1 MQLDLLQDGFVAIPQ
16 AGIGQIQQRAGEL
29 HGFTKHEVERRIN
42 VGRAQFFHALKC
54 LDPALC
60 LTRLGGLSL
69 EAGDVAFHVRGL
81 RLLLLVGLLLLG
93 QTLGTGALEGCVTAA
108 VERDFALIDVGDV
121 VHHGIEKI
129 PVVGYQQQGA
139 RVAFE
144 EVFEPQ
150 NGIKVQVVGRFIE
163 QQQIRRTHEGL
174 RQVQADLARAE
185 ADEDGAAQARLHS
198 ELDSADG
205 YTADARARKMLA
217 GLGFTNEQMDRPVA
231 DFSGGWRMRLNLAQ
245 ALMCPSDLLLLD
257 EPTNHLDLDAILW
270 LEDFLKNYPG
280 TLLLISHDR
289 DFLDAVVDNIA
300 HVDQRKITL
309 YRGGYSAFERA
320 RAERLAQQ
328 QQAYEKQQAQRAHME
343 SYIARFKAQATKA
356 RQAQSRIKALERME
370 ELSAAHVDSP
380 FDFVF
385 REAVKLSSPLLDLSD
400 ARLGYGDKTIL
411 EKVKLQLVPGA
422 RIGLLGP
429 NGAGKSTL
437 IKNLAG
443 ELEPLSG
450 RLARG
455 ETLVVGYFAQH
466 QLDSLDSKASPLLHM
481 QRLAP
486 TEREQTLRDFL
497 GGFDFRGARIDE
509 PVLNFSGGEKARLA
523 LALIAWGRPNLLLLD
538 EPTNHLDLEMR
549 LALTMA
555 LQEFSGAVLV
565 VSHDRHLLKSTT
577 DEFLLVADGKVQ
589 EFDGDLEDYARWLA
603 DYRLR
608 NAPVSTTLVN
618 PDKTDKKAQRQAAA
632 ALRQQLAPHKREA
645 DKLES
650 ELGKVNEKLAKI
662 ETSLGDS
669 AVYEAARKDE
679 LRDLLAEQAKLKV
692 LESQLEERWMEA
704 LELLE
709 SMQAELEALS

>member
-1 MQLDLLQDGFVAIPQ
+1 MI
-16 AGIGQIQQRAGEL
+16 
-29 HGFTKHEVERRIN
+29 
-42 VGRAQFFHALKC
+42 
-54 LDPALC
+54 
-60 LTRLGGLSL
+60 
-69 EAGDVAFHVRGL
+69 
-81 RLLLLVGLLLLG
+81 RLLNLTLQRGPQRLLEDAELILHAGHKAGLVGANGAGKSTLFALLLG
-93 QTLGTGALEGCVTAA
+93 ELTPDSGDCLLPADWRIAHMRQEIDTLDRIA
-108 VERDFALIDVGDV
+108 IDYVLDGDL
-121 VHHGIEKI
+121 
-129 PVVGYQQQGA
+129 
-139 RVAFE
+139 R
-144 EVFEPQ
+144 
-150 NGIKVQVVGRFIE
+150 
-163 QQQIRRTHEGL
+163 L
-174 RQVQADLARAE
+174 RQVQADLAKAE

-455 ETLVVGYFAQH
+455 ENLVVGYFAQH
-466 QLDSLDSKASPLLHM
+466 QLDSLDAKASPLLHL

-523 LALIAWGRPNLLLLD
+523 LALIAWERPNLLLLD

-577 DEFLLVADGKVQ
+577 DNFYLVADGKVE
-589 EFDGDLEDYARWLA
+589 EFDGDLEDYARWLVE
-603 DYRLR
+603 YRQR
-608 NAPVSTTLVN
+608 NAPVSNTPVN
-618 PDKTDKKAQRQAAA
+618 PDKTGKKAQRQAAA

-645 DKLES
+645 DKLEA
-650 ELGKVNEKLAKI
+650 ELGKLHEKLAKVDA
-662 ETSLGDS
+662 SLGDS
-669 AVYEAARKDE
+669 DIYEPARKNE

-692 LESQLEERWMEA
+692 REAELEEAWMEA
-704 LELLE
+704 LETLE

>member
-1 MQLDLLQDGFVAIPQ
+1 MIRLQNLTLQRGPQRLLEDAELTLH
-16 AGIGQIQQRAGEL
+16 AGHKAGLIGANGAGKSSLFALIRGEL
-29 HGFTKHEVERRIN
+29 HPDSGDCFLPADWRIAHMRQEIETLERLA
-42 VGRAQFFHALKC
+42 VDYV
-54 LDPALC
+54 LD
-60 LTRLGGLSL
+60 
-69 EAGDVAFHVRGL
+69 GDL
-81 RLLLLVGLLLLG
+81 RL
-93 QTLGTGALEGCVTAA
+93 
-108 VERDFALIDVGDV
+108 R
-121 VHHGIEKI
+121 
-129 PVVGYQQQGA
+129 
-139 RVAFE
+139 
-144 EVFEPQ
+144 EVQ
-150 NGIKVQVVGRFIE
+150 R
-163 QQQIRRTHEGL
+163 
-174 RQVQADLARAE
+174 DLAAAE
-185 ADEDGAAQARLHS
+185 AAHDGAAQARLHS

-205 YTADARARKMLA
+205 YTADARARKLLA
-217 GLGFTNEQMDRPVA
+217 GLGFTNEQMDRQVG

-257 EPTNHLDLDAILW
+257 EPTNHLDLDAIIW
-270 LEDFLKNYPG
+270 LEEWLKSYPG

-289 DFLDAVVDNIA
+289 DFLDEVVDHVA

-309 YRGGYSAFERA
+309 YRGGYTAFERA

-385 REAVKLSSPLLDLSD
+385 RESTKISSPLIDLSD

-411 EKVKLQLVPGA
+411 EKVKLQLTPGA

-443 ELEPLSG
+443 ELSPLGG
-450 RLARG
+450 RLTRG
-455 ETLVVGYFAQH
+455 ENTVVGYFAQH
-466 QLDSLDSKASPLLHM
+466 QLDSLDAKASPLLHL

-523 LALIAWGRPNLLLLD
+523 LALIAWERPNLLLLD

-577 DEFLLVADGKVQ
+577 DNFYLVADGKVE
-589 EFDGDLEDYARWLA
+589 EFDGDLEDYARWLVE
-603 DYRLR
+603 YRQR
-608 NAPVSTTLVN
+608 NAPVSNTPVN

-645 DKLES
+645 DKLEA
-650 ELGKVNEKLAKI
+650 ELGKLHEKLAKVDA
-662 ETSLGDS
+662 SLGDS
-669 AVYEAARKDE
+669 DIYEPARKNE

-692 LESQLEERWMEA
+692 REGELEEAWMEA
-704 LELLE
+704 LETLE

>member
-1 MQLDLLQDGFVAIPQ
+1 MIRLQNLTLQRGPQRLLEDAELTLH
-16 AGIGQIQQRAGEL
+16 AGHKAGLIGANGAGKSSLFALLRGEL
-29 HGFTKHEVERRIN
+29 HPDSGDCLLPADWRIAHMRQEVDTLERLA
-42 VGRAQFFHALKC
+42 VDYV
-54 LDPALC
+54 LD
-60 LTRLGGLSL
+60 
-69 EAGDVAFHVRGL
+69 GDL
-81 RLLLLVGLLLLG
+81 R
-93 QTLGTGALEGCVTAA
+93 
-108 VERDFALIDVGDV
+108 
-121 VHHGIEKI
+121 
-129 PVVGYQQQGA
+129 
-139 RVAFE
+139 
-144 EVFEPQ
+144 
-150 NGIKVQVVGRFIE
+150 
-163 QQQIRRTHEGL
+163 L
-174 RQVQADLARAE
+174 RQVQRDLAAAE
-185 ADEDGAAQARLHS
+185 AAHDGAAQARLHA

-205 YTADARARKMLA
+205 YTADARARKLLA
-217 GLGFTNEQMDRPVA
+217 GLGFTNEQMDRQVG

-257 EPTNHLDLDAILW
+257 EPTNHLDLDAIIW
-270 LEDFLKNYPG
+270 LEDWLKSYPG

-289 DFLDAVVDNIA
+289 DFLDAVVDHVA
-300 HVDQRKITL
+300 HVDQRKLTL

-385 REAVKLSSPLLDLSD
+385 RESTKISSPLIDLSD
-400 ARLGYGDKTIL
+400 ARLGYGDKTVL
-411 EKVKLQLVPGA
+411 EKVKLQLTPGA

-437 IKNLAG
+437 IKNLSG
-443 ELEPLSG
+443 ELEPLAG
-450 RLARG
+450 RLTRG
-455 ETLVVGYFAQH
+455 ENTVVGYFAQH
-466 QLDSLDSKASPLLHM
+466 QLDSLDSKASPLLHL

-486 TEREQTLRDFL
+486 TEREQVLRDFL

-577 DEFLLVADGKVQ
+577 DNFFLVADGKVE
-589 EFDGDLEDYARWLA
+589 EFDGDLEDYARWLVE
-603 DYRLR
+603 YRQR
-608 NAPVSTTLVN
+608 NAPVSSTPVN

-645 DKLES
+645 DKLEA
-650 ELGKVNEKLAKI
+650 ELGKLHEKLQKI

-669 AVYEAARKDE
+669 GLYEAARKDE

-692 LESQLEERWMEA
+692 REAELEEAWMQA

-709 SMQAELEALS
+709 NLQAELEALS

>member
-1 MQLDLLQDGFVAIPQ
+1 MIRLQSLTLQRGPQRLLEDAELTLH
-16 AGIGQIQQRAGEL
+16 AGQKAGLIGANGAGKSSLFALLRGEL
-29 HGFTKHEVERRIN
+29 TPDNGDCLLPADWRIAHMRQEVDT
-42 VGRAQFFHALKC
+42 
-54 LDPALC
+54 LD
-60 LTRLGGLSL
+60 RLAVDYVLD
-69 EAGDVAFHVRGL
+69 GDL
-81 RLLLLVGLLLLG
+81 R
-93 QTLGTGALEGCVTAA
+93 
-108 VERDFALIDVGDV
+108 
-121 VHHGIEKI
+121 
-129 PVVGYQQQGA
+129 
-139 RVAFE
+139 
-144 EVFEPQ
+144 
-150 NGIKVQVVGRFIE
+150 
-163 QQQIRRTHEGL
+163 L
-174 RQVQADLARAE
+174 RQVQQDLAAAE
-185 ADEDGAAQARLHS
+185 AAQDGAAQARLHS

-205 YTADARARKMLA
+205 YTADARARKLLA
-217 GLGFTNEQMDRPVA
+217 GLGFTNEQMERQVG

-270 LEDFLKNYPG
+270 LEDWLKSYQG

-289 DFLDAVVDNIA
+289 DFLDAVVDHVA
-300 HVDQRKITL
+300 HVEQKKITL

-328 QQAYEKQQAQRAHME
+328 QQAYDKQQAQRAHME
-343 SYIARFKAQATKA
+343 KFITRFKAQATKA
-356 RQAQSRIKALERME
+356 KQAQSRIKALERME

-380 FDFVF
+380 FDFTF
-385 REAVKLSSPLLDLSD
+385 RESNKISSPLLDLSD
-400 ARLGYGDKTIL
+400 ARLGYGDKAVL
-411 EKVKLQLVPGA
+411 QKVKLQLTPGA

-450 RLARG
+450 RMVRG
-455 ETLVVGYFAQH
+455 ENTVVGYFAQH
-466 QLDSLDSKASPLLHM
+466 QLDSLDAKASPLLHL
-481 QRLAP
+481 QRIAP
-486 TEREQTLRDFL
+486 TEREQALRDFL
-497 GGFDFRGARIDE
+497 GGFDFRGARLDE

-523 LALIAWGRPNLLLLD
+523 LALIAWDKPNLLLLD

-577 DEFLLVADGKVQ
+577 DNFLLVADGVVQ
-589 EFDGDLEDYARWLA
+589 EFDGDLDDYARWLV

-608 NAPVSTTLVN
+608 NAPVSNTPVN
-618 PDKTDKKAQRQAAA
+618 VDKTDKKAQRQQAA

-645 DKLES
+645 DKLEK
-650 ELGKVNEKLAKI
+650 ELGTLHEKLAKI
-662 ETSLGDS
+662 ESALGDS
-669 AVYEAARKDE
+669 GIYEAANKDK
-679 LRDLLAEQAKLKV
+679 LRDLLADQAKLKSR
-692 LESQLEERWMEA
+692 ESELEEAWMEA

>member
-1 MQLDLLQDGFVAIPQ
+1 MIRLSNLTLQRGPQRLLEGAEMTLHTGHK
-16 AGIGQIQQRAGEL
+16 AGLIGANGAGKSSLFALLRGEL
-29 HGFTKHEVERRIN
+29 SP
-42 VGRAQFFHALKC
+42 
-54 LDPALC
+54 D
-60 LTRLGGLSL
+60 
-69 EAGDVAFHVRGL
+69 AGDCQIPADWRIAHMRQEVDTLDRLAVDYVLDGDL
-81 RLLLLVGLLLLG
+81 RL
-93 QTLGTGALEGCVTAA
+93 
-108 VERDFALIDVGDV
+108 R
-121 VHHGIEKI
+121 K
-129 PVVGYQQQGA
+129 
-139 RVAFE
+139 
-144 EVFEPQ
+144 
-150 NGIKVQVVGRFIE
+150 
-163 QQQIRRTHEGL
+163 
-174 RQVQADLARAE
+174 VQADLAAAE
-185 ADEDGAAQARLHS
+185 QAHDGTALARLHS

-205 YTADARARKMLA
+205 YTADARARKLLA
-217 GLGFTNEQMDRPVA
+217 GLGFTAEQMDRRVG

-270 LEDFLKNYPG
+270 LEDWLKGYPG

-289 DFLDAVVDNIA
+289 DFLDAVVD
-300 HVDQRKITL
+300 HVLHVEQRKLNL
-309 YRGGYSAFERA
+309 YKGGYSAFERT

-343 SYIARFKAQATKA
+343 KYIARFKAQATKA

-385 REAVKLSSPLLDLSD
+385 REAHKISSPLLDL
-400 ARLGYGDKTIL
+400 AEGRLGYGDKTIL
-411 EKVKLQLVPGA
+411 EKVKLQLTPGA

-455 ETLVVGYFAQH
+455 ENLAVGYFAQH
-466 QLDSLDSKASPLLHM
+466 QLDSLDDKASPLLHL

-486 TEREQTLRDFL
+486 AEREQTLRDFL
-497 GGFDFRGARIDE
+497 GGFDFRGDRIDE
-509 PVLNFSGGEKARLA
+509 PVVNFSGGEKARLA
-523 LALIAWGRPNLLLLD
+523 LALIAWERPNLLLLD

-555 LQEFSGAVLV
+555 LQEFAGAVVV

-577 DEFLLVADGKVQ
+577 NDFLLVADGKVDT
-589 EFDGDLEDYARWLA
+589 FDGDLDDYSRWLI
-603 DYRLR
+603 DYRQR
-608 NAPVSTTLVN
+608 TAPVSNTPVN

-632 ALRQQLAPHKREA
+632 ALRQQLAPHKKAA
-645 DKLES
+645 DKLEN
-650 ELGKVNEKLAKI
+650 ELGQVHAQLAEI
-662 ETSLGDS
+662 ETALGDS
-669 AVYEAARKDE
+669 GLYDAARKDE
-679 LRDLLAEQAKLKV
+679 LRDLLARQTKLKQR
-692 LESQLEERWMEA
+692 EGELEEAWMEA
-704 LELLE
+704 LETLE

>member
-1 MQLDLLQDGFVAIPQ
+1 MIRIQSLTLQRGPQ
-16 AGIGQIQQRAGEL
+16 
-29 HGFTKHEVERRIN
+29 
-42 VGRAQFFHALKC
+42 
-54 LDPALC
+54 
-60 LTRLGGLSL
+60 
-69 EAGDVAFHVRGL
+69 
-81 RLLLLVGLLLLG
+81 RLLEDAELTLHAGQKAGLIGANGAGKSSLFALLLG
-93 QTLGTGALEGCVTAA
+93 ELTPDSGDCLLPADWRIAHMRQEIDTLDRQA
-108 VERDFALIDVGDV
+108 VDYVLDGDV
-121 VHHGIEKI
+121 
-129 PVVGYQQQGA
+129 
-139 RVAFE
+139 R
-144 EVFEPQ
+144 
-150 NGIKVQVVGRFIE
+150 
-163 QQQIRRTHEGL
+163 L
-174 RQVQADLARAE
+174 RQVQRDLALAE
-185 ADEDGAAQARLHS
+185 QSQDGAAQARMHS

-205 YTADARARKMLA
+205 YTADARARKLLA
-217 GLGFTNEQMDRPVA
+217 GLGFTNEQMERPVS

-270 LEDFLKNYPG
+270 LEDWLKSYPG

-289 DFLDAVVDNIA
+289 DFLDAVVDHVA
-300 HVDQRKITL
+300 HVEQKKITL

-328 QQAYEKQQAQRAHME
+328 QQAYDKQQAQRAHME
-343 SYIARFKAQATKA
+343 KFIARFKAQATKA
-356 RQAQSRIKALERME
+356 KQAQSRIKALERME

-380 FDFVF
+380 FDFTF
-385 REAVKLSSPLLDLSD
+385 RESSKISSPLLDLSD
-400 ARLGYGDKTIL
+400 ARLGYGDVTIL
-411 EKVKLQLVPGA
+411 QKVKLQLTPGA

-450 RLARG
+450 RMVRG
-455 ETLVVGYFAQH
+455 ENTVVGYFAQH
-466 QLDSLDSKASPLLHM
+466 QLDSLDSKASPLLHL
-481 QRLAP
+481 QRIAP

-497 GGFDFRGARIDE
+497 GGFDFRGARLDE

-523 LALIAWGRPNLLLLD
+523 LALIAWDKPNLLLLD

-577 DEFLLVADGKVQ
+577 DDFLLVADGMVQ
-589 EFDGDLEDYARWLA
+589 EFDGDLDDYARWLV

-608 NAPVSTTLVN
+608 NAPVSNTPVN
-618 PDKTDKKAQRQAAA
+618 VDKTDKKAQRQQAA

-645 DKLES
+645 DKLEKD
-650 ELGKVNEKLAKI
+650 LGTLHEQLAKI
-662 ETSLGDS
+662 ETALGDS
-669 AVYEAARKDE
+669 AIYEAVNKDK
-679 LRDLLAEQAKLKV
+679 LRDTLAEQAKLKV
-692 LESQLEERWMEA
+692 REGELEEAWMAA

>member
-1 MQLDLLQDGFVAIPQ
+1 MIRLSNLTLQRGPQRLLEGAELTLH
-16 AGIGQIQQRAGEL
+16 AGHKAGLIGANGAGKSSLFALLRGEL
-29 HGFTKHEVERRIN
+29 TPDSGDCQLPADWRIAHMRQEVDT
-42 VGRAQFFHALKC
+42 
-54 LDPALC
+54 LD
-60 LTRLGGLSL
+60 RLAVDYVLD
-69 EAGDVAFHVRGL
+69 GDIRL
-81 RLLLLVGLLLLG
+81 R
-93 QTLGTGALEGCVTAA
+93 
-108 VERDFALIDVGDV
+108 
-121 VHHGIEKI
+121 K
-129 PVVGYQQQGA
+129 
-139 RVAFE
+139 
-144 EVFEPQ
+144 
-150 NGIKVQVVGRFIE
+150 
-163 QQQIRRTHEGL
+163 
-174 RQVQADLARAE
+174 VQADLAAAE
-185 ADEDGAAQARLHS
+185 AAHDGTALARLHI

-205 YTADARARKMLA
+205 YTADARARKLLA
-217 GLGFTNEQMDRPVA
+217 GLGFTNEQMDRRVG

-270 LEDFLKNYPG
+270 LEDWLKGYPG

-289 DFLDAVVDNIA
+289 DFLDAVVDHVA
-300 HVDQRKITL
+300 HVEQCKLTL
-309 YRGGYSAFERA
+309 YRGGYTAFERT

-343 SYIARFKAQATKA
+343 KYIARFKAQATKA

-385 REAVKLSSPLLDLSD
+385 RESEKISSPLLDLSEG
-400 ARLGYGDKTIL
+400 RLGYGDKTIL
-411 EKVKLQLVPGA
+411 EKVKLQLTPGA

-450 RLARG
+450 RLVRG
-455 ETLVVGYFAQH
+455 ENLSVGYFAQH
-466 QLDSLDSKASPLLHM
+466 QLDSLDNKASPLLHL

-497 GGFDFRGARIDE
+497 GGFDFRGGRIDE

-523 LALIAWGRPNLLLLD
+523 LALIAWERPNLLLLD

-577 DEFLLVADGKVQ
+577 DDFLLVADGKV
-589 EFDGDLEDYARWLA
+589 ETFDGDLDDYSRWLVE
-603 DYRLR
+603 YRQR
-608 NAPVSTTLVN
+608 NAPVSTAPVN
-618 PDKTDKKAQRQAAA
+618 ADKTDKKAQRQAAA

-645 DKLES
+645 DKLER
-650 ELGKVNEKLAKI
+650 ELGTLHEQLAKI
-662 ETSLGDS
+662 DASLGDS
-669 AVYEAARKDE
+669 AIYEAARKDE
-679 LRDLLAEQAKLKV
+679 LRDLLAQQAKLKV
-692 LESQLEERWMEA
+692 REAELEEAWMAALEQLET
-704 LELLE
+704 
-709 SMQAELEALS
+709 MQAELEALS

>member
-1 MQLDLLQDGFVAIPQ
+1 MIRLQNLTLQRGPQRLLEDAELTLH
-16 AGIGQIQQRAGEL
+16 AGQKAGLIGANGAGKSSLFALLRGEL
-29 HGFTKHEVERRIN
+29 HPDSGDCFLPADWRIAHMRQEVDTLERLA
-42 VGRAQFFHALKC
+42 VDYV
-54 LDPALC
+54 LD
-60 LTRLGGLSL
+60 
-69 EAGDVAFHVRGL
+69 GDL
-81 RLLLLVGLLLLG
+81 R
-93 QTLGTGALEGCVTAA
+93 
-108 VERDFALIDVGDV
+108 
-121 VHHGIEKI
+121 
-129 PVVGYQQQGA
+129 
-139 RVAFE
+139 
-144 EVFEPQ
+144 
-150 NGIKVQVVGRFIE
+150 
-163 QQQIRRTHEGL
+163 L
-174 RQVQADLARAE
+174 RQVQRDLAAAE
-185 ADEDGAAQARLHS
+185 TAHDGAAQARLHS

-205 YTADARARKMLA
+205 YTADARARKLLA
-217 GLGFTNEQMDRPVA
+217 GLGFTNEQMDRQVG

-257 EPTNHLDLDAILW
+257 EPTNHLDLDAIIW
-270 LEDFLKNYPG
+270 LEEWLKSYPG
-280 TLLLISHDR
+280 TLMLISHDR
-289 DFLDAVVDNIA
+289 DFLDAVVDHVA

-328 QQAYEKQQAQRAHME
+328 QQAYEKQQVQRAHME

-370 ELSAAHVDSP
+370 ELTAAHVDSP

-385 REAVKLSSPLLDLSD
+385 RESQKISSPLIDLSD
-400 ARLGYGDKTIL
+400 ARLGYGDKAVL
-411 EKVKLQLVPGA
+411 EKVKLQLTPGA

-443 ELEPLSG
+443 ELSPLAG
-450 RLARG
+450 RLTRG
-455 ETLVVGYFAQH
+455 ENTVVGYFAQH
-466 QLDSLDSKASPLLHM
+466 QLDSLDSKASPLLHL

-523 LALIAWGRPNLLLLD
+523 LALIAWDRPNLLLLD

-577 DEFLLVADGKVQ
+577 DNFYLVADGKVE
-589 EFDGDLEDYARWLA
+589 EFDGDLEDYTRWLVE
-603 DYRLR
+603 YRQR
-608 NAPVSTTLVN
+608 NAPVSNTPVN

-645 DKLES
+645 EKLEA
-650 ELGKVNEKLAKI
+650 ELGKLHEKLAKI
-662 ETSLGDS
+662 DTSLGDS
-669 AVYEAARKDE
+669 DIYEPARKND

-692 LESQLEERWMEA
+692 RESELEEAWMEA

>member
-1 MQLDLLQDGFVAIPQ
+1 MIRLQNLTLQRGPQRLLEDAELTLH
-16 AGIGQIQQRAGEL
+16 AGHKAGLIGANGAGKSSLFALLRGEL
-29 HGFTKHEVERRIN
+29 HPDSGDCFLPADWRIAHMRQEVDTLERLA
-42 VGRAQFFHALKC
+42 VDYV
-54 LDPALC
+54 LD
-60 LTRLGGLSL
+60 
-69 EAGDVAFHVRGL
+69 GDVR
-81 RLLLLVGLLLLG
+81 
-93 QTLGTGALEGCVTAA
+93 
-108 VERDFALIDVGDV
+108 
-121 VHHGIEKI
+121 
-129 PVVGYQQQGA
+129 
-139 RVAFE
+139 
-144 EVFEPQ
+144 
-150 NGIKVQVVGRFIE
+150 
-163 QQQIRRTHEGL
+163 L
-174 RQVQADLARAE
+174 RQVQHDLAAAE
-185 ADEDGAAQARLHS
+185 AAHDGAAQARLHA

-205 YTADARARKMLA
+205 YTADARARKLLA
-217 GLGFTNEQMDRPVA
+217 GLGFTNEQMDRQVG

-257 EPTNHLDLDAILW
+257 EPTNHLDLDAIIW
-270 LEDFLKNYPG
+270 LEDWLKGYPG

-289 DFLDAVVDNIA
+289 DFLDAVVDHVA
-300 HVDQRKITL
+300 HVDQRKLTL

-385 REAVKLSSPLLDLSD
+385 RESSKISSPLIDLSD
-400 ARLGYGDKTIL
+400 ARLGYGDKTVL
-411 EKVKLQLVPGA
+411 EKVKLQMTPGA

-437 IKNLAG
+437 IKNLSG
-443 ELEPLSG
+443 ELEPLAG
-450 RLARG
+450 RLTRG
-455 ETLVVGYFAQH
+455 ENTVVGYFAQH
-466 QLDSLDSKASPLLHM
+466 QLDSLDSKASPLLHL

-486 TEREQTLRDFL
+486 TEREQTLKDFL

-577 DEFLLVADGKVQ
+577 DNFFLVADGKVE
-589 EFDGDLEDYARWLA
+589 EFDGDLEDYARWLV
-603 DYRLR
+603 DYRQR
-608 NAPVSTTLVN
+608 NAPVSTTPVN

-645 DKLES
+645 DKLEA
-650 ELGKVNEKLAKI
+650 ELGKLHEKLQKI

-669 AVYEAARKDE
+669 GLYEAARKDE

-692 LESQLEERWMEA
+692 REAELEEAWMQA

-709 SMQAELEALS
+709 NLQAELEALS

>member
-1 MQLDLLQDGFVAIPQ
+1 MIRLQNLTLQRGPQRLLEDAELTLH
-16 AGIGQIQQRAGEL
+16 AGQKAGLIGANGAGKSSLFALLRGEL
-29 HGFTKHEVERRIN
+29 HPDSGDCFLPADWRIAHMRQEVDTLERLA
-42 VGRAQFFHALKC
+42 VDYV
-54 LDPALC
+54 LD
-60 LTRLGGLSL
+60 
-69 EAGDVAFHVRGL
+69 GDL
-81 RLLLLVGLLLLG
+81 R
-93 QTLGTGALEGCVTAA
+93 
-108 VERDFALIDVGDV
+108 
-121 VHHGIEKI
+121 
-129 PVVGYQQQGA
+129 
-139 RVAFE
+139 
-144 EVFEPQ
+144 
-150 NGIKVQVVGRFIE
+150 
-163 QQQIRRTHEGL
+163 L
-174 RQVQADLARAE
+174 RQVQRDLAAAE
-185 ADEDGAAQARLHS
+185 AAHDGAAQARLHS

-205 YTADARARKMLA
+205 YTADARARKLLA
-217 GLGFTNEQMDRPVA
+217 GLGFTNEQMDRQVG

-257 EPTNHLDLDAILW
+257 EPTNHLDLDAIIW
-270 LEDFLKNYPG
+270 LEEWLKSYPG
-280 TLLLISHDR
+280 TLMLISHDR
-289 DFLDAVVDNIA
+289 DFLDAVVDHVA

-370 ELSAAHVDSP
+370 ELTAAHVDSP

-385 REAVKLSSPLLDLSD
+385 RESQKISSPLIDLSD
-400 ARLGYGDKTIL
+400 ARLGYGEKAVL
-411 EKVKLQLVPGA
+411 EKVKLQLTPGA

-443 ELEPLSG
+443 ELSPLAG
-450 RLARG
+450 RLTRG
-455 ETLVVGYFAQH
+455 ENTVVGYFAQH
-466 QLDSLDSKASPLLHM
+466 QLDSLDSKASPLLHL

-523 LALIAWGRPNLLLLD
+523 LALIAWDRPNLLLLD

-577 DEFLLVADGKVQ
+577 DNFYLVADGKVE
-589 EFDGDLEDYARWLA
+589 EFDGDLEDYTRWLVE
-603 DYRLR
+603 YRQR
-608 NAPVSTTLVN
+608 NAPVNNTPVN

-645 DKLES
+645 DKLEA
-650 ELGKVNEKLAKI
+650 ELGKLHEKLAKI
-662 ETSLGDS
+662 DASLGDS
-669 AVYEAARKDE
+669 DIYEPARKNE

-692 LESQLEERWMEA
+692 REAELEEAWMEA

>member
-1 MQLDLLQDGFVAIPQ
+1 MIRLQNLTLQRGPQRLLEDAELTLH
-16 AGIGQIQQRAGEL
+16 AGHKAGLIGANGAGKSSLFALLRGEL
-29 HGFTKHEVERRIN
+29 APDSGDCYLPADWRIAHMRQEVDTLERIAVDYVLDGDVRLRE
-42 VGRAQFFHALKC
+42 VQHAL
-54 LDPALC
+54 
-60 LTRLGGLSL
+60 
-69 EAGDVAFHVRGL
+69 
-81 RLLLLVGLLLLG
+81 
-93 QTLGTGALEGCVTAA
+93 
-108 VERDFALIDVGDV
+108 
-121 VHHGIEKI
+121 
-129 PVVGYQQQGA
+129 
-139 RVAFE
+139 
-144 EVFEPQ
+144 
-150 NGIKVQVVGRFIE
+150 
-163 QQQIRRTHEGL
+163 
-174 RQVQADLARAE
+174 ADAE
-185 ADEDGAAQARLHS
+185 ARQDGAAQARLHA

-205 YTADARARKMLA
+205 YTADARARKLLA
-217 GLGFTNEQMDRPVA
+217 GLGFSNEQMDRQVG
-231 DFSGGWRMRLNLAQ
+231 DFSGGWRMRLSLAQ

-270 LEDFLKNYPG
+270 LEDWLKGYPG

-289 DFLDAVVDNIA
+289 DFLDEVVDHVA
-300 HVDQRKITL
+300 HVEQQKLTL

-328 QQAYEKQQAQRAHME
+328 QQAYDKQQAQRAHME
-343 SYIARFKAQATKA
+343 KYIARFKAQATKA

-385 REAVKLSSPLLDLSD
+385 RESVKISSPLLDLSEG
-400 ARLGYGDKTIL
+400 RLGYGDKVVL
-411 EKVKLQLVPGA
+411 EKVKLQLAPGA

-443 ELEPLSG
+443 ELTPIGG
-450 RLARG
+450 RLVRG
-455 ETLVVGYFAQH
+455 ENLVVGYFAQH
-466 QLDSLDSKASPLLHM
+466 QLDSLDSKASPLLHL

-486 TEREQTLRDFL
+486 SEREQTLRDFL

-523 LALIAWGRPNLLLLD
+523 LALIAWERPNLLLLD

-577 DEFLLVADGKVQ
+577 DNFLLVADGLVQ
-589 EFDGDLEDYARWLA
+589 EFDGDLDDYARWLV

-608 NAPVSTTLVN
+608 NAPASNTPVN
-618 PDKTDKKAQRQAAA
+618 VDKTDKKAQRQQAA

-645 DKLES
+645 DKLEK
-650 ELGKVNEKLAKI
+650 ELGTLHEKLAKI
-662 ETSLGDS
+662 EVALGDS
-669 AVYEAARKDE
+669 GIYEAANKDK
-679 LRDLLAEQAKLKV
+679 LRDLLADQAKLKSR
-692 LESQLEERWMEA
+692 EAELEEAWMEA

>member
-1 MQLDLLQDGFVAIPQ
+1 MIRLQNLTLQRGPQRLLEDAELTLH
-16 AGIGQIQQRAGEL
+16 AGHKAGLIGANGAGKSSLFALIRGEL
-29 HGFTKHEVERRIN
+29 HPDSGDCFLPADWRIAHMRQEIETLERLA
-42 VGRAQFFHALKC
+42 VDYV
-54 LDPALC
+54 LD
-60 LTRLGGLSL
+60 
-69 EAGDVAFHVRGL
+69 GDL
-81 RLLLLVGLLLLG
+81 RL
-93 QTLGTGALEGCVTAA
+93 
-108 VERDFALIDVGDV
+108 R
-121 VHHGIEKI
+121 
-129 PVVGYQQQGA
+129 
-139 RVAFE
+139 
-144 EVFEPQ
+144 EVQ
-150 NGIKVQVVGRFIE
+150 R
-163 QQQIRRTHEGL
+163 
-174 RQVQADLARAE
+174 DLAAAE
-185 ADEDGAAQARLHS
+185 ASHDGAAQARLHA

-205 YTADARARKMLA
+205 YTADARARKLLA
-217 GLGFTNEQMDRPVA
+217 GLGFTNEQMDRPVG

-257 EPTNHLDLDAILW
+257 EPTNHLDLDAIIW
-270 LEDFLKNYPG
+270 LEEWLKSYPG

-289 DFLDAVVDNIA
+289 DFLDAVVDHVA

-328 QQAYEKQQAQRAHME
+328 QQAYEKQQVQRAHME

-385 REAVKLSSPLLDLSD
+385 RESQKISSPLIDLSD
-400 ARLGYGDKTIL
+400 ARLGYGDKAVL
-411 EKVKLQLVPGA
+411 EKVKLQLTPGA

-443 ELEPLSG
+443 ELSPLAG
-450 RLARG
+450 RLTRG
-455 ETLVVGYFAQH
+455 ENTVVGYFAQH
-466 QLDSLDSKASPLLHM
+466 QLDSLDSKASPLLHL

-523 LALIAWGRPNLLLLD
+523 LALIAWDRPNLLLLD

-577 DEFLLVADGKVQ
+577 DNFYLVADGKVE
-589 EFDGDLEDYARWLA
+589 EFDGDLEDYARWLV
-603 DYRLR
+603 DYRQR
-608 NAPVSTTLVN
+608 NAPVSNTPVN

-645 DKLES
+645 DKLEA
-650 ELGKVNEKLAKI
+650 ELGKLHEKLAKI
-662 ETSLGDS
+662 DTSLGDS
-669 AVYEAARKDE
+669 DIYEPMRKND

-692 LESQLEERWMEA
+692 REAELEEAWMEA

>member
-1 MQLDLLQDGFVAIPQ
+1 MIRLQNLTLQRGPQRLLEDAELTLH
-16 AGIGQIQQRAGEL
+16 AGHKAGLIGANGAGKSSLFALLRGEL
-29 HGFTKHEVERRIN
+29 HPDSGDCFLPADWRIAHMRQEVDTLERLA
-42 VGRAQFFHALKC
+42 VDYV
-54 LDPALC
+54 LD
-60 LTRLGGLSL
+60 
-69 EAGDVAFHVRGL
+69 GDL
-81 RLLLLVGLLLLG
+81 R
-93 QTLGTGALEGCVTAA
+93 
-108 VERDFALIDVGDV
+108 
-121 VHHGIEKI
+121 
-129 PVVGYQQQGA
+129 
-139 RVAFE
+139 
-144 EVFEPQ
+144 
-150 NGIKVQVVGRFIE
+150 
-163 QQQIRRTHEGL
+163 L
-174 RQVQADLARAE
+174 RQVQHDLAAAE
-185 ADEDGAAQARLHS
+185 AAHDGAAQARLHS

-205 YTADARARKMLA
+205 YTADARARKLLA
-217 GLGFTNEQMDRPVA
+217 GLGFTNEQMDRQVG

-257 EPTNHLDLDAILW
+257 EPTNHLDLDAIIW
-270 LEDFLKNYPG
+270 LEEWLKSYPG

-289 DFLDAVVDNIA
+289 DFLDAVVDHVA

-309 YRGGYSAFERA
+309 YRGGYTAFERA

-385 REAVKLSSPLLDLSD
+385 RESQKISSPLIDLSD
-400 ARLGYGDKTIL
+400 ARLGYGEKTVL
-411 EKVKLQLVPGA
+411 EKVKLQLTPGA

-437 IKNLAG
+437 IKNLSG
-443 ELEPLSG
+443 ELEPLAG
-450 RLARG
+450 RLTRG
-455 ETLVVGYFAQH
+455 ENTVVGYFAQH
-466 QLDSLDSKASPLLHM
+466 QLDSLDSKASPLLHL

-577 DEFLLVADGKVQ
+577 DNFYLVADGKVE
-589 EFDGDLEDYARWLA
+589 EFDGDLEDYTRWLVE
-603 DYRLR
+603 YRQR
-608 NAPVSTTLVN
+608 NAPVNNTPVN

-645 DKLES
+645 DKLEA
-650 ELGKVNEKLAKI
+650 ELGKLHEKLAKI
-662 ETSLGDS
+662 DASLGDS
-669 AVYEAARKDE
+669 GIYEPARKND
-679 LRDLLAEQAKLKV
+679 LRDLLAEQARLKV
-692 LESQLEERWMEA
+692 REAELEEAWMEA

>member
-1 MQLDLLQDGFVAIPQ
+1 MIRLQNLTLQRGPQRLLEDAELTLH
-16 AGIGQIQQRAGEL
+16 AGHKAGLIGANGAGKSSLFALLRGEL
-29 HGFTKHEVERRIN
+29 HPDSGDCLLPSDWRIAHMRQEVDTLERLA
-42 VGRAQFFHALKC
+42 VDYV
-54 LDPALC
+54 LD
-60 LTRLGGLSL
+60 
-69 EAGDVAFHVRGL
+69 GDL
-81 RLLLLVGLLLLG
+81 R
-93 QTLGTGALEGCVTAA
+93 
-108 VERDFALIDVGDV
+108 
-121 VHHGIEKI
+121 
-129 PVVGYQQQGA
+129 
-139 RVAFE
+139 
-144 EVFEPQ
+144 
-150 NGIKVQVVGRFIE
+150 
-163 QQQIRRTHEGL
+163 L
-174 RQVQADLARAE
+174 RQVQRDLAAAE
-185 ADEDGAAQARLHS
+185 AAHDGAAQARLHA

-205 YTADARARKMLA
+205 YTADARARKLLA
-217 GLGFTNEQMDRPVA
+217 GLGFTNEQMDRQVG

-257 EPTNHLDLDAILW
+257 EPTNHLDLDAIIW
-270 LEDFLKNYPG
+270 LEDWLKSYPG

-289 DFLDAVVDNIA
+289 DFLDAVVDHVA
-300 HVDQRKITL
+300 HVDQRKLTL

-385 REAVKLSSPLLDLSD
+385 RESTKISSPLIDLSD
-400 ARLGYGDKTIL
+400 ARLGYGDKTVL
-411 EKVKLQLVPGA
+411 EKVKLQLTPGA

-437 IKNLAG
+437 IKNLSG
-443 ELEPLSG
+443 ELEPLAG

-455 ETLVVGYFAQH
+455 ENTVVGYFAQH
-466 QLDSLDSKASPLLHM
+466 QLDSLDSKASPLLHL

-486 TEREQTLRDFL
+486 TEREQVLRDFL

-577 DEFLLVADGKVQ
+577 DNFFLVADGKVE
-589 EFDGDLEDYARWLA
+589 EFDGDLEDYARWLVE
-603 DYRLR
+603 YRQR
-608 NAPVSTTLVN
+608 NAPVSSTPVN

-645 DKLES
+645 DKLEA
-650 ELGKVNEKLAKI
+650 ELGKLHEKLQKI

-669 AVYEAARKDE
+669 GLYEAARKDE

-692 LESQLEERWMEA
+692 REAELEEAWMQA

-709 SMQAELEALS
+709 NLQAELEALS

>member
-1 MQLDLLQDGFVAIPQ
+1 MIVASQIELIRGGRTLLDNASATIHPGHKVGLVGKNGCGKSTFFALV
-16 AGIGQIQQRAGEL
+16 RGEL
-29 HGFTKHEVERRIN
+29 AIDNGSFSLPAGWQIAGV
-42 VGRAQFFHALKC
+42 AQET
-54 LDPALC
+54 PALDC
-60 LTRLGGLSL
+60 SALEYVIDGDKEFRAL
-69 EAGDVAFHVRGL
+69 EA
-81 RLLLLVGLLLLG
+81 
-93 QTLGTGALEGCVTAA
+93 E
-108 VERDFALIDVGDV
+108 
-121 VHHGIEKI
+121 
-129 PVVGYQQQGA
+129 
-139 RVAFE
+139 
-144 EVFEPQ
+144 
-150 NGIKVQVVGRFIE
+150 
-163 QQQIRRTHEGL
+163 
-174 RQVQADLARAE
+174 LARAE
-185 ADEDGAAQARLHS
+185 ADDNGLLVAELHGKLDTIGAYSIR
-198 ELDSADG
+198 
-205 YTADARARKMLA
+205 ARAAELLH
-217 GLGFTNEQMDRPVA
+217 GLGFGGDQLDSPVRS
-231 DFSGGWRMRLNLAQ
+231 FSGGWRMRLNLAQ

-270 LEDFLKNYPG
+270 LEDFLKSYPG

-300 HVDQRKITL
+300 HVEQKKITL
-309 YRGGYSAFERA
+309 YRGGYTAFERA

-328 QQAYEKQQAQRAHME
+328 QQAFEKQQAQRAHME

-385 REAVKLSSPLLDLSD
+385 RESVKISSPLLDLSD

-411 EKVKLQLVPGA
+411 EKVKLQLTPGA

-437 IKNLAG
+437 IKNLSG
-443 ELEPLSG
+443 ELQPLAG
-450 RLARG
+450 RLTRG
-455 ETLVVGYFAQH
+455 ENLVVGYFAQH
-466 QLDSLDSKASPLLHM
+466 QLDSLDSKASPLLHL

-523 LALIAWGRPNLLLLD
+523 LALIAWDRPNLLLLD

-577 DEFLLVADGKVQ
+577 DNFLLVADGKVE
-589 EFDGDLEDYARWLA
+589 EFDGDLDDYARWLT

-608 NAPVSTTLVN
+608 NAPASNTPVN

-645 DKLES
+645 DKLEA
-650 ELGKVNEKLAKI
+650 ELGKVHERLARI

-692 LESQLEERWMEA
+692 REGQLEETWMEA

-709 SMQAELEALS
+709 TLQAELEALS

>member
-1 MQLDLLQDGFVAIPQ
+1 MIRLQNLTLQRGPQRLLEDAELTLH
-16 AGIGQIQQRAGEL
+16 AGHKAGLIGANGAGKSSLFALLRGEL
-29 HGFTKHEVERRIN
+29 HPDSGDCFLPADWRIAHMRQEIETLERIA
-42 VGRAQFFHALKC
+42 VDYV
-54 LDPALC
+54 LD
-60 LTRLGGLSL
+60 
-69 EAGDVAFHVRGL
+69 GDL
-81 RLLLLVGLLLLG
+81 RL
-93 QTLGTGALEGCVTAA
+93 
-108 VERDFALIDVGDV
+108 R
-121 VHHGIEKI
+121 
-129 PVVGYQQQGA
+129 
-139 RVAFE
+139 
-144 EVFEPQ
+144 EVQ
-150 NGIKVQVVGRFIE
+150 
-163 QQQIRRTHEGL
+163 H
-174 RQVQADLARAE
+174 DLAAAE
-185 ADEDGAAQARLHS
+185 AAHDGAAQARLHS

-205 YTADARARKMLA
+205 YTADARARKLLA
-217 GLGFTNEQMDRPVA
+217 GLGFTNEQMDRQVG

-257 EPTNHLDLDAILW
+257 EPTNHLDLDAIIW
-270 LEDFLKNYPG
+270 LEEWLKSYPG

-289 DFLDAVVDNIA
+289 DFLDAVVDHVA

-309 YRGGYSAFERA
+309 YRGGYTAFERA

-385 REAVKLSSPLLDLSD
+385 RESTKISSPLIDLSD
-400 ARLGYGDKTIL
+400 ARLGYGEKTVL
-411 EKVKLQLVPGA
+411 EKVKLQLTPGA

-437 IKNLAG
+437 IKYLAG
-443 ELEPLSG
+443 ELEPLAG
-450 RLARG
+450 RLTRG
-455 ETLVVGYFAQH
+455 ENTVVGYFAQH
-466 QLDSLDSKASPLLHM
+466 QLDSLDSKASPLLHL

-523 LALIAWGRPNLLLLD
+523 LALIAWDRPNLLLLD

-555 LQEFSGAVLV
+555 LQEFTGAVLV

-577 DEFLLVADGKVQ
+577 DNFYLVADGKVE
-589 EFDGDLEDYARWLA
+589 EFDGDLDDYTRWLVE
-603 DYRLR
+603 YRQR
-608 NAPVSTTLVN
+608 NAPVSNTPVN

-645 DKLES
+645 DKLEA
-650 ELGKVNEKLAKI
+650 ELGKLHEKLAKI
-662 ETSLGDS
+662 DVSLGDS
-669 AVYEAARKDE
+669 DIYEPARKND

-692 LESQLEERWMEA
+692 REAELEESWMEA

>member
-1 MQLDLLQDGFVAIPQ
+1 MIRLQNLTLQRGPQRLLEDAELTLH
-16 AGIGQIQQRAGEL
+16 AGHKAGLIGANGAGKSSLFALLRGEL
-29 HGFTKHEVERRIN
+29 HPDSGDCMLPADWRIAHMRQEVDTLERLA
-42 VGRAQFFHALKC
+42 VDYV
-54 LDPALC
+54 LD
-60 LTRLGGLSL
+60 
-69 EAGDVAFHVRGL
+69 GDL
-81 RLLLLVGLLLLG
+81 R
-93 QTLGTGALEGCVTAA
+93 
-108 VERDFALIDVGDV
+108 
-121 VHHGIEKI
+121 
-129 PVVGYQQQGA
+129 
-139 RVAFE
+139 
-144 EVFEPQ
+144 
-150 NGIKVQVVGRFIE
+150 
-163 QQQIRRTHEGL
+163 L
-174 RQVQADLARAE
+174 RQVQRDLAAAE
-185 ADEDGAAQARLHS
+185 AAHDGAAQARLHS

-205 YTADARARKMLA
+205 YTADARARKLLA
-217 GLGFTNEQMDRPVA
+217 GLGFTNEQMDRQVG

-257 EPTNHLDLDAILW
+257 EPTNHLDLDAIIW
-270 LEDFLKNYPG
+270 LEDWLKGYPG

-289 DFLDAVVDNIA
+289 DFLDAVVDHVA
-300 HVDQRKITL
+300 HVDQRKLTL

-385 REAVKLSSPLLDLSD
+385 RESTKISSPLIDLSD
-400 ARLGYGDKTIL
+400 ARLGYGDKTVL
-411 EKVKLQLVPGA
+411 EKVKLQLTPGA

-437 IKNLAG
+437 IKNLSG
-443 ELEPLSG
+443 ELQPLGG
-450 RLARG
+450 RLTRG
-455 ETLVVGYFAQH
+455 ENTVVGYFAQH
-466 QLDSLDSKASPLLHM
+466 QLDSLDAKASPLLHL

-577 DEFLLVADGKVQ
+577 DNFFLVADGKVE
-589 EFDGDLEDYARWLA
+589 EFDGDLEDYARWLV
-603 DYRLR
+603 DYRQR
-608 NAPVSTTLVN
+608 NAPVSTTPVN

-645 DKLES
+645 DKLEA
-650 ELGKVNEKLAKI
+650 ELGKLHEKLQKI

-669 AVYEAARKDE
+669 GLYEAARKDE

-692 LESQLEERWMEA
+692 REAELEEAWMQA
-704 LELLE
+704 LEVLE
-709 SMQAELEALS
+709 NLQAELEALS

>member
-1 MQLDLLQDGFVAIPQ
+1 MIRLQNLTLQRGPQRLLEDAELTLH
-16 AGIGQIQQRAGEL
+16 AGHKAGLIGANGAGKSSLFALLRGEL
-29 HGFTKHEVERRIN
+29 HPDSGDCLLPADWRIAHMRQEVDTLERLA
-42 VGRAQFFHALKC
+42 VDYV
-54 LDPALC
+54 LD
-60 LTRLGGLSL
+60 
-69 EAGDVAFHVRGL
+69 GDL
-81 RLLLLVGLLLLG
+81 R
-93 QTLGTGALEGCVTAA
+93 
-108 VERDFALIDVGDV
+108 
-121 VHHGIEKI
+121 
-129 PVVGYQQQGA
+129 
-139 RVAFE
+139 
-144 EVFEPQ
+144 
-150 NGIKVQVVGRFIE
+150 
-163 QQQIRRTHEGL
+163 L
-174 RQVQADLARAE
+174 RQVQRDLAAAE
-185 ADEDGAAQARLHS
+185 ATHDGAAQARLHA

-205 YTADARARKMLA
+205 YTADARARKLLA
-217 GLGFTNEQMDRPVA
+217 GLGFTNEQMDRQVG

-257 EPTNHLDLDAILW
+257 EPTNHLDLDAIIW
-270 LEDFLKNYPG
+270 LEDWLKSYPG

-289 DFLDAVVDNIA
+289 DFLDAVVDHVA
-300 HVDQRKITL
+300 HVDQRKLTL

-385 REAVKLSSPLLDLSD
+385 RESTKISSPLIDLSD
-400 ARLGYGDKTIL
+400 ARLGYGDKTVL
-411 EKVKLQLVPGA
+411 EKVKLQLTPGA

-437 IKNLAG
+437 IKNLSG
-443 ELEPLSG
+443 ELEPLAG
-450 RLARG
+450 RLTRG
-455 ETLVVGYFAQH
+455 ENTVVGYFAQH
-466 QLDSLDSKASPLLHM
+466 QLDSLDSKASPLLHL

-486 TEREQTLRDFL
+486 TEREQVLRDFL

-549 LALTMA
+549 LALTLA

-577 DEFLLVADGKVQ
+577 DNFFLVADGKVE
-589 EFDGDLEDYARWLA
+589 EFDGDLEDYARWLVE
-603 DYRLR
+603 YRQR
-608 NAPVSTTLVN
+608 NAPVSSTPVN

-645 DKLES
+645 DKLEA
-650 ELGKVNEKLAKI
+650 ELGKLHEKLQKI

-669 AVYEAARKDE
+669 GLYEAARKDE

-692 LESQLEERWMEA
+692 REAELEEAWMQA

-709 SMQAELEALS
+709 NLQAELEALS